1 MPLLCINAEDDPL
14 IPRTT
19 WPLQATDANPHVIFV
34 STRSGGHI
42 GWCEGLN
49 PLKGKSWADRLVGE
63 YLTAAL
69 ATRPA
74 NQSQSAADTAA
85 ASSSGSRGSSASK
98 L

>member
-1 MPLLCINAEDDPL
+1 VNAEDDPL

-19 WPLQATDANPHVIFV
+19 WPLEATDANPNVIFV

-69 ATRPA
+69 ATRPP
-74 NQSQSAADTAA
+74 NEHLSQSALDSAAAA
-85 ASSSGSRGSSASK
+85 ASGNSSSASK